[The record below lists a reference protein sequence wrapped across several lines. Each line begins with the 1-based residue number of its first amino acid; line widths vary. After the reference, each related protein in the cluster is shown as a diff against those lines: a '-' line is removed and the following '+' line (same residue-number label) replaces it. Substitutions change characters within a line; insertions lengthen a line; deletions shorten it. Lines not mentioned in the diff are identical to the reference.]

1 MALVE
6 TDEIAAVVIA
16 LTCKVDKSE
25 TWALLNVAISA
36 LLIAE
41 KSSDLIMVFDR
52 EDKVV
57 MIFLYAQFVSARSK
71 ESLN

>member
-6 TDEIAAVVIA
+6 TDEIASVVIA
-16 LTCKVDKSE
+16 LTCNVDKSE
-25 TWALLNVAISA
+25 TWALLSVAISA
-36 LLIAE
+36 LLIVE
-41 KSSDLIMVFDR
+41 KSSDLIRVFDR

-57 MIFLYAQFVSARSK
+57 MIFLYAQYVSARSK

>member
-57 MIFLYAQFVSARSK
+57 LLFFF
-71 ESLN
+71 